1 MPQLPRSVVAASM
14 TLALL
19 LLAGCAGT
27 ETPDAEDD
35 WNGRMMQLLSD
46 PAGLG
51 GAGGELTQGDD
62 SSEEDEVAEVTLG
75 RISEGEYDVLGVCRN
90 ARTVHLAVLQ
100 LDDGSLPG
108 EVLFEADIACGATA
122 RLPVSLDGS
131 DLTVR
136 ASGPADAEWAT
147 SVVTPG
153 WEPPLTTFG

>member
-1 MPQLPRSVVAASM
+1 
-14 TLALL
+14 
-19 LLAGCAGT
+19 
-27 ETPDAEDD
+27 
-35 WNGRMMQLLSD
+35 MMQLLSD

-62 SSEEDEVAEVTLG
+62 SSQKDEVAEVAEVAEEDEVAEATLG

-100 LDDGSLPG
+100 LDDGGLPG
-108 EVLFEADIACGATA
+108 EVLSEADVACGSTA

-136 ASGPADAEWAT
+136 ASGPAGAEWAT
-147 SVVTPG
+147 SVVTPD